1 MSLSRPNQRIIK
13 TLLAIAM
20 CAGHANGQA
29 RPDTLYL
36 DELQHAAEAAD
47 KRGAQTAL
55 IAAQSARR
63 VETIRNE
70 RLPALTT
77 VGSAQYVSDVVG
89 IGAILPGSAIA
100 APPHDQYDAY
110 LIVRQ
115 PLLDPTR
122 ASRVTAERASEAELA
137 ARIRT
142 ATWQQRSAVT
152 DAFFTAR
159 LRERQIATLTAAMD
173 ELAARLATARTRVAG
188 GAALP
193 SEAFLIE
200 VELRR
205 RQQARDEVAVD
216 LAAARELIGAITARP
231 VPAGAVLAT
240 RLDATDAS
248 VPVADSVRSRPEFAQ
263 FDRARDAIHA
273 RRAATA
279 AQDRPRIAAFGRTGY
294 GRPGLNALNRSFDAY
309 WLAGVQVE
317 WSPWNWGRTR
327 RELEVQQLQADMLR
341 SDEAAFRDAL
351 TRTTIAQRAQVTSL
365 RQSVAADDSIIDLR
379 ARILREARLRFDE
392 GEVGSADY
400 VARFTDH
407 LTAQLDRDTR
417 RVRLDEA
424 RARYLTTLG
433 LEVR

>member
-1 MSLSRPNQRIIK
+1 MTPSQQLRALIAI
-13 TLLAIAM
+13 LAILSTAS
-20 CAGHANGQA
+20 GQIGA
-29 RPDTLYL
+29 QQRPDTLYL

-47 KRGAQTAL
+47 RRHAQTAL
-55 IAAQSARR
+55 MATQSARR
-63 VETIRNE
+63 LETIRNE
-70 RLPALTT
+70 RLPAIAT

-89 IGAILPGSAIA
+89 VGAILPGSAIG

-110 LIVRQ
+110 LTLRQ

-122 ASRVTAERASEAELA
+122 ASRATAERASEAELA

-142 ATWQQRSAVT
+142 ATWQQRTAVT

-159 LRERQIATLTAAMD
+159 LRERQIATLTAAME
-173 ELAARLATARTRVAG
+173 ELAARLATARTRVSG

-193 SEAFLIE
+193 SEALLIE

-205 RQQARDEVAVD
+205 REQARDEVAVD
-216 LAAARELIGAITARP
+216 LTAARELIGAITARP

-248 VPVADSVRSRPEFAQ
+248 VPRADSVRSRPEFAQ
-263 FDRARDAIHA
+263 FDRARDAILA

-294 GRPGLNALNRSFDAY
+294 GRPGLNPLNRSFDAY

-351 TRTTIAQRAQVTSL
+351 NRTTIAQRAQVASL

-392 GEVGSADY
+392 GEMGSADY